1 MTRVILILYRLAWI
15 VLLPVVLVHLWR
27 RGRRDPDYLRHLGE
41 RFGRYRQPTP
51 TGVIW
56 LHAVSLGETRSAIS
70 LIEALLARG
79 DKVLLTH
86 FTPAGRRESARVFA
100 GAIAS
105 GQLTV
110 VWVPFDMAWC
120 YRRFFR
126 AFRPRIGLTLEVEIW
141 PAMIFSARAAGV
153 PLYMC
158 NGQYATQSFER
169 DKRWLGLRTRMVRG
183 FAGALVKST
192 LQAERF
198 RSVGLTD
205 VTVTGEL
212 RFDQPVPAAQV
223 QAAAALRARIDP
235 ARRVFTI
242 ASGVEWEEQLYLELI
257 KKAQALARESGAA
270 APVFVYVPRAP
281 ERFEAVAQGLEAAG
295 LAVGRRSRL
304 LKSDLSGAGP
314 VDGVDVMVGDSLGE
328 MFFYLALADQVIVG
342 GGFNPRGAHNVIE
355 PIMLGKPVLVGP
367 HVWTIDYPFAEAA
380 RAGIARSV
388 PDAEALLSAL
398 LDPQIPPAERF
409 RAFLAEHAGATERT
423 LAAIDRVL
431 GRCGKQSGVAEPEG
445 PLHPGDAEGH
455 RPHPAPGDRPDAPEE
470 GLLGQDRLGRG
481 DLP

>member
-15 VLLPVVLVHLWR
+15 VLLPVVLVYLWR

-56 LHAVSLGETRSAIS
+56 LHVVSLGETRSAIS

-79 DKVLLTH
+79 ERVLLTH

-100 GAIAS
+100 AAIAS

-141 PAMIFSARAAGV
+141 PSMIFTARAAGV
-153 PLYMC
+153 PLYLC
-158 NGQYATQSFER
+158 NGQYATRSLER
-169 DKRWLGLRTRMVRG
+169 DRRGLGLRLRVVRG
-183 FAGALVKST
+183 LAGALVKST

-198 RSVGLTD
+198 RAVGLTD

-223 QAAAALRARIDP
+223 QAAARLRAQVDP
-235 ARRVFTI
+235 ARRVIAI
-242 ASGVEWEEQLYLELI
+242 ASGVEGEEALFIGVIERI
-257 KKAQALARESGAA
+257 LAREGGAA
-270 APVFVYVPRAP
+270 APLFVYVPRAP
-281 ERFEAVAQGLEAAG
+281 ERFEAVARGLEAAG
-295 LAVGRRSRL
+295 LRVGRRSRL
-304 LKSDLSGAGP
+304 LAPDLSGSVP
-314 VDGVDVMVGDSLGE
+314 FDGLDVLVGDSLGE

-342 GGFNPRGAHNVIE
+342 GGFTPRGAHNVIE

-380 RAGIARSV
+380 GAGIARSV

-398 LDPQIPPAERF
+398 LDPQVPPAERF

-431 GRCGKQSGVAEPEG
+431 GRS
-445 PLHPGDAEGH
+445 
-455 RPHPAPGDRPDAPEE
+455 DRA
-470 GLLGQDRLGRG
+470 
-481 DLP
+481 